1 MGSRLFLRLLEL
13 CSKSCLIGDISVCE
27 QKGQV
32 DLTQSTRG
40 WGNSGQISLIRLDFL
55 TQTIGIGLNTGI
67 KKIIIFMSAAFIFK
81 SNQGFDINIKGIYI
95 VYIFI
100 YIQL

>member
-1 MGSRLFLRLLEL
+1 MFLRLLEL
-13 CSKSCLIGDISVCE
+13 GSKSCLIGDISVCE

-67 KKIIIFMSAAFIFK
+67 KKYIIFMSATFIFK
-81 SNQGFDINIKGIYI
+81 SNRGTRIYI

-100 YIQL
+100 YIVQL